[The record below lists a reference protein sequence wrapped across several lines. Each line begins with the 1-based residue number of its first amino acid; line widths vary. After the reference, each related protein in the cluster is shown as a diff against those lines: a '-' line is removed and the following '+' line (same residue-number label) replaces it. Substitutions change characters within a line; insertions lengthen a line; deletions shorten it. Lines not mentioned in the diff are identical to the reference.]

1 MAAFNVIP
9 SRSAAVR
16 SYLESH
22 LLEALA
28 GRQATVA
35 LSGFIFFGSSVL
47 LSDKV
52 GSASERHHLLPA
64 SHDGANKFPPA
75 ALLVLGPCWYW
86 QQLISLW
93 LRAWLPIT

>member
-1 MAAFNVIP
+1 MCLPTLTIDRMTESASCLLPADAACQANMAAFTVIP

-28 GRQATVA
+28 GRQASVA

-52 GSASERHHLLPA
+52 G
-64 SHDGANKFPPA
+64 
-75 ALLVLGPCWYW
+75 
-86 QQLISLW
+86 
-93 LRAWLPIT
+93 AWTCCC